1 MDSIAAIQ
9 AASSNGQPKSKE
21 INNIKEALK
30 HLQAFKKI
38 VIFQWVPSL
47 GLKGNKIA
55 DKLVRKGT
63 TLYTIETLQTH

>member
-1 MDSIAAIQ
+1 MDSKATIQ
-9 AASSNGQPKSKE
+9 AASSNSQPKSKK

-47 GLKGNKIA
+47 FELKGKNTS
-55 DKLVRKGT
+55 DKLAKKGT
-63 TLYTIETLQTH
+63 TLHTIEIVK